1 MNNSIET
8 EFLTPEKAAELL
20 DVSKRAFNDRHSDRI
35 AYALV
40 GKRKRYPTGE
50 VLKYLNSLIQP
61 AARPLEA
68 NI

>member
-8 EFLTPEKAAELL
+8 EFLTPEDAAALL
-20 DVSKRAFNDRHSDRI
+20 DISKRAFNENHSKRI

-40 GKRKRYPTGE
+40 GKRKRYPKGE
-50 VLKYLNSLIQP
+50 LIKYMNSLIQP

-68 NI
+68 NV